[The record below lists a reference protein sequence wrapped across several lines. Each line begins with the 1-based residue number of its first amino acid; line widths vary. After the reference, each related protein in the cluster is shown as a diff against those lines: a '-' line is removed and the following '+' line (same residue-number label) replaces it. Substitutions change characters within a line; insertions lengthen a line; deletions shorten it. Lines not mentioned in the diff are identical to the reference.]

1 MDRRIFIVED
11 HSFVREM
18 QARLINLQPGM
29 TVCGTAESIEAA
41 LADLAALP
49 DGADLVILD
58 LSLFET
64 SGFDLLATIRERWP
78 NLPCVVHSGK
88 PAIEFEAAALEA
100 GAVGYVEKGDA
111 ISLLHIIRTTLDI
124 SESL

>member
-1 MDRRIFIVED
+1 MDRHIFIVED

-29 TVCGTAESIEAA
+29 AVCGTAESVETA

-49 DGADLVILD
+49 DGADLVLLD
-58 LSLFET
+58 LSLFED

-78 NLPCVVHSGK
+78 ALPCIVHSGK
-88 PAIEFEAAALEA
+88 PAVEYEAAALEA
-100 GAVGYVEKGDA
+100 GAVGYVEKGNA
-111 ISLLHIIRTTLDI
+111 ISLLNLIRTTLDI
-124 SESL
+124 AEPS